1 MSLRSQL
8 LIVPLLAAGILVAGC
23 GGGTV
28 IDANKA
34 EPAIRFDV
42 QEATK
47 TEISSVE
54 CPDDVEVVV
63 GVRFSCKVTAA
74 DGAEAIAEGEILND
88 DADVKMIRL
97 TKP

>member
-1 MSLRSQL
+1 MLLLPFLGAAILMS
-8 LIVPLLAAGILVAGC
+8 GC
-23 GGGTV
+23 DETV

-47 TEISSVE
+47 TKIDSVE
-54 CPDDVEVVV
+54 CPEDVEVVP
-63 GVRFSCKVTAA
+63 GKRFSCKVVAS
-74 DGAEAIAEGEILND
+74 DGAVAIAEGEILNE
-88 DADVKMIRL
+88 DADVRMIRL